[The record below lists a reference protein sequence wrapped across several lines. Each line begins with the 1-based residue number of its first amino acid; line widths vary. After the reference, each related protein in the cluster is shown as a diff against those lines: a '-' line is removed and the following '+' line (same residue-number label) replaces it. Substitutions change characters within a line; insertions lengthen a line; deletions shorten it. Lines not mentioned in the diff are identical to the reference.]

1 MELKTLN
8 TVLPVVEFQHYVTN
22 VSANSDVKLRSVL
35 DVVFDTSVTIDQIGS
50 TDFTSIF
57 IIETDTQTHLF
68 SDYELAE
75 YYIDPE
81 NGNCVKATF
90 VK

>member
-8 TVLPVVEFQHYVTN
+8 TVLPVVEFQHYITN

-35 DVVFDTSVTIDQIGS
+35 DLVFDEIVTLEDFSS
-50 TDFTSIF
+50 TNFTSIF
-57 IIETDTQTHLF
+57 TVEADTQTHLF